1 MGRGVF
7 RIGIARVGHGGVE
20 GRWPRPSQEIRDSLP
35 CHGHACRCAALPMM
49 RDDSVQ
55 PDNVALLYALP
66 MMRGDSQLIGDDVW
80 LIETSNSFIV

>member
-1 MGRGVF
+1 
-7 RIGIARVGHGGVE
+7 
-20 GRWPRPSQEIRDSLP
+20 
-35 CHGHACRCAALPMM
+35 MM